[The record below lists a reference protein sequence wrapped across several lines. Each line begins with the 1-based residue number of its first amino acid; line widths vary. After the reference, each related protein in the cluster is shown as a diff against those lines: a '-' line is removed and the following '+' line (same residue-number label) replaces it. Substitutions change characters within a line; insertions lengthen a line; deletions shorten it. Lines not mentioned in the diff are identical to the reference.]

1 MNRRATSRHCRSAAV
16 AACAVLFAM
25 ASAPAMAQKTQTAP
39 PNALQGFSQNRD
51 EPVKIQAASLEVR
64 DKERIATF
72 SGDVHVVQGDTEM
85 RCKSLVVFYDEE
97 PGAKSAK
104 GEAGKGGDGG
114 KQIRRIE
121 AKGGVTVTQKEQHAS
136 GDSGIFDMRGN
147 TVTLVGNVIVTRGSD
162 VLRGQR
168 LFVDLGNGRTTLDSG
183 PGRVEGLFQP
193 SRSSEKK

>member
-1 MNRRATSRHCRSAAV
+1 MAALAAV
-16 AACAVLFAM
+16 VALS
-25 ASAPAMAQKTQTAP
+25 SAPALAQRTQQAP

-64 DKERIATF
+64 DKDRIATF

-85 RCKSLVVFYDEE
+85 RCKSLVVFYDDDTK
-97 PGAKSAK
+97 GAKSADS
-104 GEAGKGGDGG
+104 GP

-121 AKGGVTVTQKEQHAS
+121 AKGGVTVTQKEQNAS
-136 GDSGIFDMRGN
+136 GDSGIFDMRAN
-147 TVTLVGNVIVTRGSD
+147 TVTLVGNVIVTQGTN

-168 LFVDLGNGRTTLDSG
+168 LFVDLGSGRTTLDSG

-193 SRSSEKK
+193 TREKR